1 MVKICSRKFGAAEK
15 LKHSAKRDRGAA
27 RGVNKQH
34 HKLKLACSSTPPQK
48 TVQLR
53 DFQQEW
59 FFSDIV
65 GLTDKQA
72 EMMLRRFGVLPKKGG
87 VVLCWQCVE
96 RMSQASSSTGADSGD
111 VKQCC
116 NCKVPGR
123 FAGFL
128 YSPCLYPHPLSPEP
142 HTACEGRHYL
152 QLRHSH
158 VAWTPFWHGCTR
170 GYAPKYAAFLRL
182 CYCLGV
188 RTPPDALPH
197 YVNDKKAQAG
207 PRTLRWWVEAL
218 RCEPVSGLV
227 FGLLGLHLRK
237 LVLASIFQA
246 VRYALRYVAMKE
258 QTDVLLKD
266 EFVEESARSQ
276 ASPCNPQP

>member
-1 MVKICSRKFGAAEK
+1 MVKIRSKKFGAAEK

-34 HKLKLACSSTPPQK
+34 HKLKLACSSTPQQK

-87 VVLCWQCVE
+87 VLHCWQCGE

-123 FAGFL
+123 LAGFL
-128 YSPCLYPHPLSPEP
+128 HSMSLPTPLKPRSPPSMRRTALLAAAAFTGCLDSVLAGPGLHERLRPQVCRLPSLVLLLGRP
-142 HTACEGRHYL
+142 HT
-152 QLRHSH
+152 
-158 VAWTPFWHGCTR
+158 TGCSS
-170 GYAPKYAAFLRL
+170 
-182 CYCLGV
+182 
-188 RTPPDALPH
+188 
-197 YVNDKKAQAG
+197 
-207 PRTLRWWVEAL
+207 AL
-218 RCEPVSGLV
+218 RERHEDAGWTRHFALV
-227 FGLLGLHLRK
+227 GGG
-237 LVLASIFQA
+237 
-246 VRYALRYVAMKE
+246 
-258 QTDVLLKD
+258 
-266 EFVEESARSQ
+266 
-276 ASPCNPQP
+276 SPF